1 VFWREETFIQISYSS
16 DNPNRPYD
24 VRTHTYYQWV
34 SLVLILQGV
43 SFLIPNFIWKAIE
56 DGKIESL
63 TQKNLQT
70 PVPDK
75 EEKAKELD
83 KMVDYWKNHRGLHTK
98 FALTYFACELL
109 NLVTYFQVICFDLVV
124 IIAFK
129 TKNLLHLTQ

>member
-1 VFWREETFIQISYSS
+1 LDSFKVVRFSYSS
-16 DNPNRPYD
+16 GDPNRPYE

-34 SLVLILQGV
+34 SLVLVLQCF
-43 SFLIPNFIWKAIE
+43 SFLIPNFIWKTFE

-63 TQKNLQT
+63 AQKNLQT

-83 KMVDYWKNHRGLHTK
+83 KIVDYWKNHRGLHTK
-98 FALTYFACELL
+98 FALVYFACELL
-109 NLVTYFQVICFDLVV
+109 NLVTYFLVICFDLGV

-129 TKNLLHLTQ
+129 IENLLHLTQ